1 MGPPPPQI
9 CGRASSRRFL
19 SMLSGSG
26 APLGRLSPARALTAV
41 EARERSI
48 FVMRQLVL
56 QRQLLYAGVEHSLRL
71 SLTSSRRFKT
81 DPIEEELSR
90 PELRLHLP
98 LQWPAWTILV
108 WELPCCWL
116 PDCMACEAEP
126 GQTPRTQRESLLV
139 STAEA
144 SSGRRLALSLL
155 ILQPSMAA
163 KVKPSGYVVAI
174 SPCQRADMTRERRQK
189 QSS

>member
-56 QRQLLYAGVEHSLRL
+56 QRQLLYAGVERSLRL

-98 LQWPAWTILV
+98 CSGPRGPYWYGSFRAVGCPIAWPAKPSRVKRPEHSGRASLYPPPKPAAAGV
-108 WELPCCWL
+108 LRCPCSSCSLAWL
-116 PDCMACEAEP
+116 P
-126 GQTPRTQRESLLV
+126 
-139 STAEA
+139 
-144 SSGRRLALSLL
+144 
-155 ILQPSMAA
+155 
-163 KVKPSGYVVAI
+163 K
-174 SPCQRADMTRERRQK
+174 
-189 QSS
+189 